1 MNETREEGYDVFL
14 LKRKH
19 VSEKMMTTKACEKIK
34 RFVPMYTPIGEITT
48 GVRPESTVDF
58 STD

>member
-34 RFVPMYTPIGEITT
+34 RSVHAHWWDHDWRSARIDCWFFHGL
-48 GVRPESTVDF
+48 
-58 STD
+58 